1 MKGSMLGKLGAA
13 LPTSWKWLVVVL
25 VVVAAPLI
33 VRAQQGQTPAQQ
45 PTKQKPRTTQERGRE
60 STPQG
65 QAQEAGTSGGQ
76 ANPSASNAGVQWA
89 LPNKDYGNTRYSE
102 LNQITTANVGG
113 LRLAWTF
120 NTGTLHGHEGTPLVV
135 NNTMYLVTPF
145 PDFLYALDLT
155 ARPAPTL
162 KWTYK
167 PDPSPQAVGIAC
179 CDVVNRGI
187 TYDNG
192 RIFENLLDGNAVAVD
207 AATGKEVW
215 RTRVASMNLGET
227 TTMAPYVVKGKVFV
241 GNSGGEMGVTGWL
254 AALDEG
260 SGKLLW
266 RAYST
271 GPDSLVKIGADYH
284 PYYPWMKGKDLG
296 VRTWPPQ
303 GWKHGAGAVWGWLAY
318 DPQLDLIYYGT
329 SNPGPWMQE
338 MRPGLNLFTSTI
350 FARKPEDGSAVW
362 AYQASQHDEWDYDAV
377 NEDILVDLPI
387 GGQARHVLVTFH
399 RNGYAYVID
408 RATGQVLQATN
419 YGHQN
424 WSTGFDLRNGHP
436 IVDVAKTTHIGRWTY
451 DICPTDIGVKDFEP
465 AAYSPRTHLF
475 YVPVQ
480 NICMDYK
487 GRQVS
492 YIAGTP
498 YWGADMKRH
507 VGPGGNYGEFKA
519 FDPVTGRTAW
529 DIKEPF
535 LVYSGI
541 LVTAGDV
548 AFYGTVDGWFRAVD
562 ARSGRVL
569 WQFKCGSG
577 IISNPMTYIGPDG
590 HQYVAVVDGV
600 GGAARVTADMPGF
613 PPQGG
618 TLYVFA
624 L

>member
-1 MKGSMLGKLGAA
+1 MKGWLHGKIEAMARGYAR
-13 LPTSWKWLVVVL
+13 WLVL
-25 VVVAAPLI
+25 VVLLAAAPLV
-33 VRAQQGQTPAQQ
+33 VRAAQGQGPGRAEQ
-45 PTKQKPRTTQERGRE
+45 RTTQQRGRA
-60 STPQG
+60 STAQG
-65 QAQEAGTSGGQ
+65 QAQEAGGSGGAQ
-76 ANPSASNAGVQWA
+76 NAGAVNAGVQWA
-89 LPNKDYGNTRYSE
+89 LPNGDYSNTRYSD
-102 LNQITTANVGG
+102 LNQITTASVGG

-145 PDFLYALDLT
+145 PDIVYALDLT

-162 KWTYK
+162 KWTAK
-167 PDPSPQAVGIAC
+167 TDPSPQAVGIAC

-192 RIFENLLDGNAVAVD
+192 RLFTNLLDGNTVALD
-207 AATGKEVW
+207 ANTGKELW
-215 RTRVASMNLGET
+215 RTRVGDMNVGET
-227 TTMAPYVVKGKVFV
+227 LTMAPYVVKGKVFV

-271 GPDSLVKIGADYH
+271 GPDSLVKIGANYH
-284 PYYPWMKGKDLG
+284 PYYDWLKGKDLG
-296 VRTWPPQ
+296 VQSWPP
-303 GWKHGAGAVWGWLAY
+303 GAWKHGAGAAWGWLAY

-387 GGQARHVLVTFH
+387 AGQLRHVLVTFH

-424 WSTGFDLRNGHP
+424 WSTGFDLRSGHP
-436 IVDVAKTTHIGRWTY
+436 IVNDAKTTHIGRWTY

-562 ARSGRVL
+562 ARTGQIL

-577 IISNPMTYIGPDG
+577 IISNPVTYVGPDG
-590 HQYVAVVDGV
+590 KQYVAVMDGV

>member
-424 WSTGFDLRNGHP
+424 WSTGFDLKSGHP
-436 IVDVAKTTHIGRWTY
+436 IVDEAKTTHIGRWTY

-562 ARSGRVL
+562 ARTGRIL

-590 HQYVAVVDGV
+590 HQYVAVLDGV

-618 TLYVFA
+618 TLYVFS